1 MVRFFLFCLTF
12 LGLAASSYLAQAQ
25 QIGKVAVIYKEGQP
39 TVAMWR
45 RIADQVEK
53 ETQGRI
59 LLKVYPNGQL
69 GGEKEVAEGMRLGSI
84 QAADSTLATLTA
96 WVPEGA
102 LFDLP
107 FVFRDRM
114 HIEKVMSGPV
124 GEDYKRKYDAQGF
137 HVLGYIVYGS
147 RDLVSRVAI
156 AKPEDIKGHKMRVLQ
171 SPLHIKVWQT
181 LGAEPIPIPI
191 TEAYS
196 ALDTGVV
203 DLMDMTSDGYEA
215 LKLYEVAPYLTE
227 TNHIWSV
234 GAVIMAKKFWDS
246 LPAGDQAIIQKA
258 VSVAVPF
265 FNTLQ
270 AETGIGALNRTREKG
285 AKISQT
291 SREAWQKAMQPV
303 WNEWADKVG
312 GLTAIETVVKTP

>member
-1 MVRFFLFCLTF
+1 MVRFFLLF
-12 LGLAASSYLAQAQ
+12 LGFSIVAAPQLSQAQ

-39 TVAMWR
+39 TVMMWR
-45 RIADQVEK
+45 RIADQIEK
-53 ETQGRI
+53 ETQGRVQ
-59 LLKVYPNGQL
+59 LKIYPNGQL

-107 FVFRDRM
+107 FVFRDRT
-114 HIEKVMSGPV
+114 HIERVMSGPI
-124 GEDYKRKYDAQGF
+124 GEDYKRKYDTQGF
-137 HVLGYIVYGS
+137 HVLGYITYGS
-147 RDLVSRVAI
+147 RDLVSRGTV

-181 LGAEPIPIPI
+181 LGAEPVPIPI

-203 DLMDMTSDGYEA
+203 DLMDMTTDGYEA
-215 LKLYEVAPYLTE
+215 LKLYEVAPYLIE
-227 TNHIWSV
+227 TNHIWSI
-234 GAVIMAKKFWDS
+234 GAVMVAKKFWDN
-246 LPAGDQAIIQKA
+246 LTVADQAVVQKA
-258 VSVAVPF
+258 ANEAVPF
-265 FNTLQ
+265 FNALQ
-270 AETGIGALNRTREKG
+270 ADTGRAALDRTRDKG

-291 SREAWQKAMQPV
+291 SREAWQQAMLPV
-303 WNEWADKVG
+303 WKEWADKVG
-312 GLTAIETVVKTP
+312 GTAAIDAIIKTP

>member
-1 MVRFFLFCLTF
+1 MIRLFLLVIVFLTMAMPQ
-12 LGLAASSYLAQAQ
+12 LSQAQ

-39 TVAMWR
+39 TVVMWR
-45 RIADQVEK
+45 RIADQIEK
-53 ETQGRI
+53 ETQGRVQFKI
-59 LLKVYPNGQL
+59 YPNGQL

-114 HIEKVMSGPV
+114 HIERVMSGEI
-124 GEDYKRKYDAQGF
+124 GEDYKRKYEAQDF

-147 RDLVSRVAI
+147 RDLVSRKAVI
-156 AKPEDIKGHKMRVLQ
+156 RPEDIKGQKMRVLQ

-181 LGAEPIPIPI
+181 LGAEPMPIPI

-203 DLMDMTSDGYEA
+203 DLMDMTTDGYEA
-215 LKLYEVAPYLTE
+215 LKLYEVAPYLIE
-227 TNHIWSV
+227 TNHIWSI
-234 GAVIMAKKFWDS
+234 GAIIVAKKFWDS
-246 LPAGDQAIIQKA
+246 LTAVDQTIIQKA
-258 VSVAVPF
+258 ANDAIPF
-265 FNTLQ
+265 FNGLQ
-270 AETGIGALNRTREKG
+270 ADTGAGALNRTREKG

-291 SREAWQKAMQPV
+291 SREAWQKAMLPV
-303 WNEWADKVG
+303 WKEWADKVG
-312 GLTAIETVVKTP
+312 GAAAIDAIIKTP

>member
-1 MVRFFLFCLTF
+1 MVRFFLFVLT
-12 LGLAASSYLAQAQ
+12 LLSMAVPQLSQAQ
-25 QIGKVAVIYKEGQP
+25 QVGKVAVIYKEGQP
-39 TVAMWR
+39 TVVMWR

-53 ETQGRI
+53 ETQGRVQ
-59 LLKVYPNGQL
+59 LKIYPNGQL
-69 GGEKEVAEGMRLGSI
+69 GGEKEVAEGMRLGSV

-114 HIEKVMSGPV
+114 HIEKVMSGPI
-124 GEDYKRKYDAQGF
+124 GEDYRHKYEAQGF

-147 RDLVSRVAI
+147 RDLVSRTAI

-215 LKLYEVAPYLTE
+215 LKLYEVAPYLIE
-227 TNHIWSV
+227 TNHIWSI
-234 GAVIMAKKFWDS
+234 GAVMIAKKFWDS
-246 LPAGDQAIIQKA
+246 LSAGDQAIVQKA
-258 VSVAVPF
+258 ASDAIPF

-270 AETGIGALNRTREKG
+270 ADTGIGALNRTREKG

-291 SREAWQKAMQPV
+291 SREAWQKAMLPV
-303 WNEWADKVG
+303 WKEWSDKVG
-312 GLTAIETVVKTP
+312 GLTAIETIVKTP